1 MNDLTVWILTGALS
15 AAVTAL
21 IALLITRGALN
32 RLRGE
37 RDQARDRLATLAEER
52 DRQHQQ
58 QDERQRNL
66 SNGCGKASRAWP
78 RRAPTKPVWMSGW
91 PASRTSSPFW
101 KTAANSCAMNSKTCR
116 RKSSN
121 SAASSSRKR
130 TARGWTGC

>member
-58 QDERQRNL
+58 QCL
-66 SNGCGKASRAWP
+66 SNQDCDLQKPGPGA
-78 RRAPTKPVWMSGW
+78 RRQSPSG
-91 PASRTSSPFW
+91 
-101 KTAANSCAMNSKTCR
+101 
-116 RKSSN
+116 
-121 SAASSSRKR
+121 
-130 TARGWTGC
+130 